1 MLTDPIDSLVLFIV
15 TLLLLIMAAYG
26 GKFIFKRRQERA
38 QLEDE
43 EAKLVLGALLSFV
56 GLLLGFAL
64 TVAIG
69 GYSERLATEES
80 EAIAIASAMQ
90 STQLLNPKE
99 QRRAEQFIKQY
110 LEARIAF
117 FITGIGEENEHW
129 LEVSFERQAQLW
141 QLAAERATEQPN
153 SVNAFMLK
161 AYGRLY
167 ETLLH
172 TQASWHHRI
181 PAMAWWLLLAFAFCA
196 NGLIGYNIRGIKGEN
211 WLIVILPVLTT
222 AAFYLTAEIDI
233 PGEGVIRVIPDNL
246 IEVKK
251 NLNSS
256 VTNIKNSNF

>member
-117 FITGIGEENEHW
+117 FIT
-129 LEVSFERQAQLW
+129 
-141 QLAAERATEQPN
+141 
-153 SVNAFMLK
+153 
-161 AYGRLY
+161 
-167 ETLLH
+167 
-172 TQASWHHRI
+172 
-181 PAMAWWLLLAFAFCA
+181 
-196 NGLIGYNIRGIKGEN
+196 
-211 WLIVILPVLTT
+211 
-222 AAFYLTAEIDI
+222 
-233 PGEGVIRVIPDNL
+233 
-246 IEVKK
+246 
-251 NLNSS
+251 
-256 VTNIKNSNF
+256 